1 MYLGALERV
10 LAVEEPVQY
19 PVVVFR
25 ARTRLC
31 ALPSIH
37 VQETMRV
44 LPTQLLAAA
53 PDFVIGVALIRGMA
67 VPVVDAGALLGETDE
82 PSATRFI
89 SLRIG
94 DRSIALAVEAVLGVQ
109 ELASSELQQ
118 LPPLLR
124 DTSSEVM
131 SALGTLDAELLSV
144 LKLARTLT
152 EPILHALDLSVST
165 A

>member
-1 MYLGALERV
+1 LTGD
-10 LAVEEPVQY
+10 EPVQY

-37 VQETMRV
+37 VQETMRA

-53 PDFVIGVALIRGMA
+53 PDFVIGIALIRGMA

-94 DRSIALAVEAVLGVQ
+94 DRGIALAVEAVLGIQALAATSLQ
-109 ELASSELQQ
+109 E

-124 DTSSEVM
+124 DTSSEVL
-131 SALGTLDAELLSV
+131 SALGTLDTELLTI
-144 LKLARTLT
+144 LKLARALT
-152 EPILHALDLSVST
+152 EPVLQALNLSEDS